1 MMQQHQPKQGM
12 IPQSSNNISQMNT
25 NYMMSPSLIDPQL
38 QQMQHSQHLIQPQR
52 STSTDI
58 NNSSQVGLIN
68 GIRKEN
74 KIFISFLLLI

>member
-1 MMQQHQPKQGM
+1 MMQQHQSKQGM

-38 QQMQHSQHLIQPQR
+38 QQMQHLIQPQR